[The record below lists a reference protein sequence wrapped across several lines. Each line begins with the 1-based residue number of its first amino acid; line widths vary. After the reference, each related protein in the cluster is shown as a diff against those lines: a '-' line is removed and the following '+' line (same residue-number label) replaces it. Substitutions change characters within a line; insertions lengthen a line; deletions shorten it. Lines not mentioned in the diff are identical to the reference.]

1 MMLRK
6 LFINTVLFVAIS
18 GALGFATA
26 HYAIENGPRFSARQ
40 SGPWKQWTMLG
51 RPDAD
56 PYARAHMARKGMMPV
71 ASTVEQAFFAD
82 SDSAGG
88 WLNTACEYR
97 VVVGN
102 FKGAWWSI
110 AAYTRK
116 GLLVGNAADRYA
128 FNTDTIMYEAD
139 GRAVVTLAR
148 DARSGN
154 WLPIGGAG
162 PVTVVLTVH
171 PAGDAEKANIA
182 LPEIERVGCR

>member
-6 LFINTVLFVAIS
+6 ILVNAVLFVALS
-18 GALGFATA
+18 GGVGFATA
-26 HYAIENGPRFSARQ
+26 HYAIESGPRFVVRH

-56 PYARAHMARKGMMPV
+56 PYARAHMVRRGMLPV
-71 ASTVEQAFFAD
+71 AATAETSYFAD

-97 VVVGN
+97 LVVAN

-110 AAYTRK
+110 AVYTRK
-116 GLLVGNAADRYA
+116 GLLVANAAERYA
-128 FNTDTIMYEAD
+128 FNSDTAMLEAD

-148 DARSGN
+148 DARPGN
-154 WLPIGGAG
+154 WLPIGGGGQLVA
-162 PVTVVLTVH
+162 VLTVQST
-171 PAGDAEKANIA
+171 PEQEKVATA
-182 LPEIERVGCR
+182 LPEIERLGCR

>member
-18 GALGFATA
+18 GGIGFATA
-26 HYAIENGPRFSARQ
+26 HYAIEDGSRFVTRQ
-40 SGPWKQWTMLG
+40 AGPWTQWTMMG

-56 PYARAHMARKGMMPV
+56 PYARAHMARKGMVPV
-71 ASTVEQAFFAD
+71 ATTVEQAFIAD

-88 WLNTACEYR
+88 WLNTTCEYR

-110 AAYTRK
+110 AAYTKK
-116 GLLVGNAADRYA
+116 GLLVANAAERYA
-128 FNTDTIMYEAD
+128 FNVDTAMQEAD

-148 DARSGN
+148 DARPGN
-154 WLPIGGAG
+154 WLPIGGGG
-162 PVTVVLTVH
+162 PVALVLTVQ
-171 PAGDAEKANIA
+171 PSPEQEKSGIV
-182 LPEIERVGCR
+182 LPEIERIGCR